1 VNTPRHRP
9 LASPWP
15 QTRGGFTLIEI
26 LVATA
31 ILAILAVMAY
41 GILGTILRQ
50 EKQTRGVDARLSHV
64 SLTLVELSRLLSEAS
79 PRPIRN
85 AQGALRPAF
94 RATVGARP
102 RLVFTAATG
111 QALFYHDRSGLS
123 RLGLGVRDHRL
134 ILYRWPVLDRAGPM
148 KPRATTLLR
157 HVRDFHVRMLDV
169 FGHWH
174 HNWPPLASN
183 PALFLTRRPRAVLLS
198 FRARGMG
205 RLRLLVDLP

>member
-1 VNTPRHRP
+1 MPTRTPVAIPRRR
-9 LASPWP
+9 
-15 QTRGGFTLIEI
+15 RGRAGFTLIEI

-50 EKQTRGVDARLSHV
+50 QKRTHGVEQRLSHV

-85 AQGALRPAF
+85 AQGVLRPAF
-94 RATVGARP
+94 RATVGLRP

-111 QALFYHDRSGLS
+111 QALFYLDRSGLS
-123 RLGLGVRDHRL
+123 RLGLGVHNHRL
-134 ILYRWPVLDRAGPM
+134 ILYRWPVLDRAQEI
-148 KPRATTLLR
+148 KPHATTLLR
-157 HVRDFHVRMLDV
+157 HVHDFRVRMLDT

-174 HNWPPLASN
+174 RNWPPLAAS
-183 PALFLTRRPRAVLLS
+183 PTLFLARRPRAVRLS
-198 FRARGMG
+198 FRVRGMG
-205 RLRLLVDLP
+205 RVRLLVDLP

>member
-1 VNTPRHRP
+1 MNARFRRPAPRCAR
-9 LASPWP
+9 
-15 QTRGGFTLIEI
+15 GFTLIEI

-50 EKQTRGVDARLSHV
+50 EKRTRGVEARLSHV

-79 PRPIRN
+79 ARPVRD
-85 AQGALRPAF
+85 AEGVLRPAF
-94 RATVGARP
+94 RATAGSTP

-123 RLGLGVRDHRL
+123 RLGLGIRGHRL
-134 ILYRWPVLDRAGPM
+134 ILYRWPVLDRATPLA
-148 KPRATTLLR
+148 PHETVLLR
-157 HVRDFHVRMLDV
+157 HVRHLRVRFLDL

-174 HNWPPLASN
+174 RNWPPLSAN
-183 PALFLTRRPRAVLLS
+183 PVLFLDRRPRAVRLS
-198 FRARGMG
+198 FRARGTG